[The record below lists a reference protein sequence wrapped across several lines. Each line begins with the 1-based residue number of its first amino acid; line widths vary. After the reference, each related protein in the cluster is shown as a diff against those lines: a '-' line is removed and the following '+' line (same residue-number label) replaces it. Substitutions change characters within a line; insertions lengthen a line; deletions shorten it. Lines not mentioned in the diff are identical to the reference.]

1 MFEDS
6 PAGMVV
12 LMMSKNVFIYTYG
25 CQMNVH
31 DSEKM
36 RGLLREDGYEVAS
49 RPEDADL
56 IIFNTCAI
64 RDKAEQKFYSQL
76 GRIKALKK
84 KKRDMR
90 IAVAGCVAQESR
102 HGILKR
108 APYVDFV
115 LGPQNLHRIRDVA
128 AGAPA
133 GLYIEDNAGIAH
145 QEFLPER
152 DSSIKAWISIMYG
165 CNNFCSYCIVP
176 YTRGR
181 EVSRPSRSIVT
192 EVAGLKERGY
202 REVTMLGQNVNSY
215 LGDMDFPGL
224 LRRVDETGIDRI
236 RFVTSHPRD
245 LSDDLISAMA
255 ELPRVC
261 EHIHLPLQSG
271 ADRILRLMNRGYTF
285 KDYADKVDRLR
296 KAIPGI
302 AITTDLI
309 AGFPGET
316 PDEHQETLRALSL
329 LRFDGIFAFK
339 YSSRPG
345 TRAVEMAGQLPDAI
359 KSERLTAILHDQEA
373 ITGETN
379 RSMVGTLE
387 EVLVEG
393 PSETEEGLFT
403 GRTRTNKIVNFLP
416 NGETAGDLVA
426 VKIESAMLHSLR
438 GRRTGQ

>member
-1 MFEDS
+1 
-6 PAGMVV
+6 MVL

-36 RGLLREDGYEVAS
+36 RGLLMEDGYKVAS

-76 GRIKALKK
+76 GRTKALKNK
-84 KKRDMR
+84 KKDIR

-102 HGILKR
+102 KGILKR
-108 APYVDFV
+108 APFVDFV
-115 LGPQNLHRIRDVA
+115 LGPQNVHRIREVA

-133 GLYIEDNAGIAH
+133 GLYIEDNPGIAR
-145 QEFLPER
+145 QEFKPER
-152 DSSIKAWISIMYG
+152 DSRIKAWISIMYG

-176 YTRGR
+176 YTRGK

-215 LGDMDFPGL
+215 RSDTDFPEL
-224 LRRVDETGIDRI
+224 LKRVDGTGIDRV

-345 TRAVEMAGQLPDAI
+345 TRAVEMSGQLPDAI

-373 ITGETN
+373 ITGEIN
-379 RSMVGTLE
+379 RSLVGTLE

-393 PSETEEGLFT
+393 PSETEEGLLT

-416 NGETAGDLVA
+416 KGETAGDLVT

-438 GRRTGQ
+438 GCRTGQ